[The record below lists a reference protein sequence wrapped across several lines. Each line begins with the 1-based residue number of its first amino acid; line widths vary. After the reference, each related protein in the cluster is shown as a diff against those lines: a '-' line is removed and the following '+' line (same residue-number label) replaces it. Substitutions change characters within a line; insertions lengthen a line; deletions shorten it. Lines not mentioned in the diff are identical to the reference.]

1 MARPT
6 RREPNPALNRNSL
19 PVSGGQ
25 PFGLDQWDD
34 DARGLPGHAG
44 APQARPIDRLRP
56 TIPPAIELYRRCEID
71 IAAELQE
78 FAMNSQHMNGGIAVD
93 TWHCSSLRG
102 CCAVGGTAGTPRV
115 TRPGGAA
122 LNVGQVFGGRA
133 AEPIVAGVLRSDSPP
148 GFPSVRVER
157 ATDREGRIVIRAEG
171 RASSVTTRPDRS
183 IDETAK
189 PVLERDGTDWL
200 TGRIFD
206 LDPS

>member
-6 RREPNPALNRNSL
+6 RREPNPALNRNPL
-19 PVSGGQ
+19 PVPGGL

-93 TWHCSSLRG
+93 IRARSSLRG
-102 CCAVGGTAGTPRV
+102 CCAVGAAACTPRV
-115 TRPGGAA
+115 TRPAGAA

-157 ATDREGRIVIRAEG
+157 AADREGRIAIQAEG
-171 RASSVTTRPDRS
+171 RASTLTIRPDRS